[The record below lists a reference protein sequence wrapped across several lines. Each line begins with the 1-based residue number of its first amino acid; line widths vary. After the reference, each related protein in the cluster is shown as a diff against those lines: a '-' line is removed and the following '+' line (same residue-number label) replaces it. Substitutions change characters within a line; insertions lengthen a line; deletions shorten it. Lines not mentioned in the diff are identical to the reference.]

1 MNQWWEINSVDEKIF
16 EEESEK
22 QQQSL
27 LKLIRVNFEL
37 TMKEKYIKS
46 EVYELKKNIKFTE
59 DFVLKKTFRICTEKL
74 VA

>member
-1 MNQWWEINSVDEKIF
+1 MNQWWEINSIDEKIF

-46 EVYELKKNIKFTE
+46 EVYELKKNIEFTE
-59 DFVLKKTFRICTEKL
+59 DFILKKTFRICTEEL